1 MIKVSVIVPVYN
13 AGHYITK
20 CLESLLRQTLSD
32 MEIIVVDDRGTDD
45 SMDLVRNIERNNRT
59 DKLIR
64 IIEMP
69 ENSGAWAARNAG
81 MKAATGVYI
90 GFVDADDWCD
100 EDMFEVLYRSAVA
113 VQADWSRA
121 NALKHCINGRTIRLR
136 QLQIKSGLFDINA
149 KKDVLVGDRAMFWC
163 GIYKAEFLRK
173 NQILFP
179 KSKFSE
185 DSYFFWL
192 VAIYAV
198 HASSVDIYSYHYMEH
213 ASSVSALPDKTKAFQ
228 KVKIFK
234 QLKDRLSEEGLY
246 REYAAEIDYLCLKKG
261 YIIPMVIEA
270 INNHKECEKAINT
283 IINSL
288 YADIPQ
294 IKSNKYYRRDI
305 QSVVL
310 LNAFTISP
318 KVMSWILRLIYDRD
332 PF

>member
-1 MIKVSVIVPVYN
+1 M
-13 AGHYITK
+13 
-20 CLESLLRQTLSD
+20 
-32 MEIIVVDDRGTDD
+32 
-45 SMDLVRNIERNNRT
+45 
-59 DKLIR
+59 
-64 IIEMP
+64 
-69 ENSGAWAARNAG
+69 
-81 MKAATGVYI
+81 
-90 GFVDADDWCD
+90 
-100 EDMFEVLYRSAVA
+100 
-113 VQADWSRA
+113 
-121 NALKHCINGRTIRLR
+121 
-136 QLQIKSGLFDINA
+136 
-149 KKDVLVGDRAMFWC
+149 
-163 GIYKAEFLRK
+163 
-173 NQILFP
+173 
-179 KSKFSE
+179 
-185 DSYFFWL
+185 
-192 VAIYAV
+192 
-198 HASSVDIYSYHYMEH
+198 
-213 ASSVSALPDKTKAFQ
+213 PDKTKAFQ